1 MDLGAAWVCTKG
13 FFDRE
18 GPHPIRPL
26 KIYYI
31 QLLLMLHTYILMG
44 CHLGCLRRPRNLCVL
59 DATWIS
65 KFRNPSGIED
75 TKLRPG
81 AKKKFWPCTSLGGVR
96 KNGQHHPLW
105 RGQCCGCAGTCPR
118 RPTENWAASPP
129 LEGAMLHLR
138 GYMPPEANEKS
149 GSITPFCRGKDAA
162 R

>member
-1 MDLGAAWVCTKG
+1 MHLNRAWAMQECSWKG
-13 FFDRE
+13 WAFEKWTE
-18 GPHPIRPL
+18 GRHGYARMGFSTGKVPHPIRPL

-81 AKKKFWPCTSLGGVR
+81 PKRKFCI
-96 KNGQHHPLW
+96 
-105 RGQCCGCAGTCPR
+105 A
-118 RPTENWAASPP
+118 PP
-129 LEGAMLHLR
+129 
-138 GYMPPEANEKS
+138 
-149 GSITPFCRGKDAA
+149 
-162 R
+162 